1 MSKKNLIIGLI
12 PAKKKSRGLKN
23 KNLKKIKGK
32 SLTEIAVI
40 NAINSKYIDKVY
52 ISTNSKQISIIAQKY
67 KVGLIK
73 RPDNLCR
80 DDTESRKV
88 ISHFIKCL
96 PKPENNLK
104 NIIVYL
110 QPTSPLRTGKDIDKA
125 IETYKRKKNQ
135 SLISVSKL
143 EPKFLKTVQLK
154 NDILHEIYKN
164 YLTMNR
170 QNLKNFYY
178 LDGFIFIFNIKKFMN
193 RKSFLNKSSPYYT
206 SQKKSIDIDNYS
218 SYIKAKKILENEN

>member
-52 ISTNSKQISIIAQKY
+52 ISTNSKQISKIAQKY

-80 DDTESRKV
+80 DDTESREV

-96 PKPENNLK
+96 PKTENNLK

-154 NDILHEIYKN
+154 NDILHEINKN

-193 RKSFLNKSSPYYT
+193 KKSFLNKSSPYYT
-206 SQKKSIDIDNYS
+206 PQKKSIDIDNYS
-218 SYIKAKKILENEN
+218 SYLKAKKILENEN